1 MDLLLLIFLPAA
13 ALIFISLR
21 LARLVVRSRFSL
33 LSMFLCNFASFVLMW
48 GLILSF
54 NRDNAFSSILGYG
67 IGSILAAFALL
78 LFKRKKH
85 APEKIT
91 IADVDVRP
99 YSSEL
104 AQNQLQDLQNKVS
117 VRRQLY
123 NQWFR
128 NYLFQIII
136 LTGAF
141 CMFNAL
147 S

>member
-1 MDLLLLIFLPAA
+1 MDLVLLTFFPAA
-13 ALIFISLR
+13 ALIIISLR

-33 LSMFLCNFASFVLMW
+33 LSMFLCNFVSFALMW
-48 GLILSF
+48 GLVQSF

-67 IGSILAAFALL
+67 IGAILTAFAFL

-85 APEKIT
+85 NPEKIT
-91 IADVDVRP
+91 VADLDVCP
-99 YSSEL
+99 YSPEL
-104 AQNQLQDLQNKVS
+104 VQNQLQDLRNKVS
-117 VRRQLY
+117 VRRWLY

-141 CMFNAL
+141 CMFSAL